1 MIELIKWIKNK
12 NIVIDELDRQ
22 DRKIDLQKTEIAK
35 LKARV
40 QEIEL
45 ADEQNKHYL
54 ETISDLRKQ
63 ITSLNKREKKLRSI
77 EKLYKKQPVDLKKLN
92 DLIMEVK

>member
-1 MIELIKWIKNK
+1 MIKTIKWLLNK
-12 NIVIDELDRQ
+12 KVIEEELDRQ

-54 ETISDLRKQ
+54 ETISDLRKKLRF
-63 ITSLNKREKKLRSI
+63 LNKREKKLQTI
-77 EKLYKKQPVDLKKLN
+77 EMLYANQPVDLKELN

>member
-1 MIELIKWIKNK
+1 MIKAIKWLLNK
-12 NIVIDELDRQ
+12 KVIEEELDRQ

-40 QEIEL
+40 QELEL
-45 ADEQNKHYL
+45 ASEQNEHYL

-77 EKLYKKQPVDLKKLN
+77 ERLYKKQPVDLKELN
-92 DLIMEVK
+92 NLIMEVK